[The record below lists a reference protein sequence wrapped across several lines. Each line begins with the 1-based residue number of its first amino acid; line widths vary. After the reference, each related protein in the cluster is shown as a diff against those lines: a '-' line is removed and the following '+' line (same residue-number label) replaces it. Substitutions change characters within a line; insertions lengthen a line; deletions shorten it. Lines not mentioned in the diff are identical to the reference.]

1 MSAEPNASKSSA
13 MLQAALAFAASGCS
27 VVPASSNGTKA
38 PIKAWKEYQS
48 VRANAMQIATWYK
61 DGHPG
66 LGIVTGAVSGNLEML
81 ELEGRAV
88 AAGMLDEVRDIAFA
102 SGLGDIWNVIN
113 QGYVELTP
121 SGGIHWLYRIADE
134 PVPGNTKLARRPG
147 ENGGVDVLAETRGEG
162 GFVVVA
168 PSHGSVHPSGQP
180 WVQINGSPALIPM
193 LSWEE
198 RNALHQVFKALDGIP
213 SVETVKEAVTVKTD
227 GVSPGD
233 DFNNRASWDD
243 ILGKRGWSKVYTANG
258 TTYWRRPGKSM
269 GISATTGRNDGDN
282 LYVFTT
288 STEFDA
294 EKPYSKFAAIAHL
307 EHGGNFSACAKE
319 LRRQGYGGLSVV
331 PDLVPVGANLSSD
344 TRTKVQGVATPQ
356 NLTNVGAATPQNLT
370 TVSDKPTI
378 PQTAETAE
386 WQNSTNGGTDEPTD
400 NVINLETGEIRERS
414 SWWPKPLDLD
424 NTEQEPEPEFLTR
437 DDGANLVYRGKV
449 NGLLGESESGKTWIA
464 LLAVQQALVKNQS
477 VIYLDFEDS
486 MRGIM
491 GRLRAMGTI
500 DHHLANLVYANP
512 DEMLGLEASTDLY
525 EALAPF
531 KPDLVVLDGVNAA
544 MTLLGLDL
552 TSNTDATKF
561 SQQVLRPLKRGG
573 AGVLTIDHVP
583 KSKENRGNYA
593 IGAQAKRADIDGAA
607 ISVEVMAPFGR
618 GQNGEL
624 RLTVT
629 KDRPGHVRAA
639 SAGAKMAGSA
649 HLRSQGENQV
659 RIAIVPVGA
668 PGGFRPTHLMEKVSQ
683 LLEASSSS
691 LSKAAVEKAVGGK
704 AEAVRMACQLL
715 MEEGYIK
722 VENGSRNSI
731 NMTSVRSYRE
741 VNDNQSEAF
750 MVAQAFPE
758 PVDNFDE

>member
-1 MSAEPNASKSSA
+1 

-27 VVPASSNGTKA
+27 VVPASMNGTKA
-38 PIKAWKEYQS
+38 PIKAWKEYQTI
-48 VRANAMQIATWYK
+48 RANAMQIATWYK
-61 DGHPG
+61 DGGTG

-88 AAGMLDEVRDIAFA
+88 AAGMLDEVRDIAYE
-102 SGLGDIWNVIN
+102 SGLGQIWDTLNK
-113 QGYVELTP
+113 GYVELTP

-168 PSHGSVHPSGQP
+168 PSHGKVHPSGQP
-180 WVQINGSPALIPM
+180 WVMIQGSPALIPM

-198 RNALHQVFKALDGIP
+198 RNAIHTVFKALDGIP
-213 SVETVKEAVTVKTD
+213 TVETVKDAVTVKTD

-233 DFNNRASWDD
+233 DFNNRATWDD
-243 ILGKRGWSKVYTANG
+243 ILGKRGWTKVFTAAG
-258 TTYWRRPGKSM
+258 TTYWRRPGKDV

-294 EKPYSKFAAIAHL
+294 ERPYSKFAAVAHL
-307 EHGGNFSACAKE
+307 DFNDDFSACAKD
-319 LRRQGYGGLSVV
+319 LRRNGYGGITLAPAPALVSVGDHESV
-331 PDLVPVGANLSSD
+331 
-344 TRTKVQGVATPQ
+344 RTTS
-356 NLTNVGAATPQNLT
+356 T
-370 TVSDKPTI
+370 
-378 PQTAETAE
+378 QTENA
-386 WQNSTNGGTDEPTD
+386 DE
-400 NVINLETGEIRERS
+400 VINTDTGEIRERT
-414 SWWPKPLDLD
+414 SWWPKPLDLED
-424 NTEQEPEPEFLTR
+424 TEQEPEPCFLTR
-437 DDGANLVYRGKV
+437 EDGVNLIYRGKV

-464 LLAVQQALVKNQS
+464 LLAVQQALTQGQS

-491 GRLRAMGTI
+491 NRLRAMGTI
-500 DHHLANLVYANP
+500 DYHLANLVYSNP
-512 DEMLGLEASTDLY
+512 DEMLGLNASSDLY
-525 EALAPF
+525 EALATF

-624 RLTVT
+624 KLTVT
-629 KDRPGHVRAA
+629 KDRPGHVRANA
-639 SAGAKMAGSA
+639 AGAKAAGSA
-649 HLRSQGENQV
+649 HLRSAGDDQV
-659 RIAIVPVGA
+659 RISIRPVGSA
-668 PGGFRPTHLMEKVSQ
+668 QAFRPTHLMEKVST
-683 LLEASSSS
+683 LLQVTRLP
-691 LSKAAVEKAVGGK
+691 LSKSTVEKEIGGK
-704 AEAVRMACQLL
+704 RDAVRAACQVLL
-715 MEEGYIK
+715 VEGYIE
-722 VENGSRNSI
+722 VENGARNALNLI
-731 NMTSVRSYRE
+731 HIKPYI
-741 VNDNQSEAF
+741 EAQDRLSD
-750 MVAQAFPE
+750 VYTGPLG
-758 PVDNFDE
+758 DDE

>member
-38 PIKAWKEYQS
+38 PIKAWKEYQT

-102 SGLGDIWNVIN
+102 SGLGDIWNIIN

-233 DFNNRASWDD
+233 DFNNRATWDD
-243 ILGKRGWSKVYTANG
+243 ILGKRGWTKVYTAGG

-319 LRRQGYGGLSVV
+319 LRRQGFGGLSIV
-331 PDLVPVGANLSSD
+331 PDLVPVGAATPQNAPS
-344 TRTKVQGVATPQ
+344 QGVATPSTELQVKENGQ
-356 NLTNVGAATPQNLT
+356 NL
-370 TVSDKPTI
+370 SE
-378 PQTAETAE
+378 ET
-386 WQNSTNGGTDEPTD
+386 DVD

-424 NTEQEPEPEFLTR
+424 NTEEEPEPEFLTR
-437 DDGANLVYRGKV
+437 DDGVNLVYRGKV

-464 LLAVQQALVKNQS
+464 LLAVQQALVKHQS

-525 EALAPF
+525 EALAHF

-607 ISVEVMAPFGR
+607 IAVEVMAPFGR